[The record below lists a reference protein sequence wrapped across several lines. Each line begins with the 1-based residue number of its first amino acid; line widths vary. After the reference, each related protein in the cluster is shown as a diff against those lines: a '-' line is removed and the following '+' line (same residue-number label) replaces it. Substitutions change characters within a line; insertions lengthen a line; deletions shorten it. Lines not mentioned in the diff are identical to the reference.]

1 MKPIALSPPETT
13 EARANWPAFGLCFAA
28 YLLGGTVSTL
38 LSVYLPP
45 VLADLGAG
53 PSAGALLNAAFLYG
67 WMVGGFGFGALAD
80 RLGRVRALALAT
92 GLVGGATLLA
102 VWVQRW
108 EAFAALRFVAGAGVG
123 GVLVVSTI
131 YVAETWPERSRPVA
145 LGVLATAFPVGLVGS
160 GALNLLFDSWREAF
174 GMGAVLLGLAPLVA
188 WGLRESQKWAVSRQK
203 TSARPS
209 RLFSPENRGNLLRGS
224 LVFGSVLV
232 GLWAVFSW
240 TPSWVQT
247 LFATE
252 AEARPVRGLTMMLFG
267 LGGIAGGALS
277 GFLVKTVGLRATLLG
292 TFAGCLLACW
302 LLFGTN
308 QRFSPLIYGET
319 ALLSLCFGISQG
331 TLSTFIP
338 MLFPTAVRATA
349 TGFCFNVGR
358 LLTAT
363 GVFFVGSLVAVFGG
377 LDNALLF
384 FSLTFVAAFAAT
396 WFGPKTNPASS

>member
-13 EARANWPAFGLCFAA
+13 PARANGFAFGLCFAT

-45 VLADLGAG
+45 VLSDLGAG
-53 PSAGALLNAAFLYG
+53 TSAGALLNAAFLYG
-67 WMVGGFGFGALAD
+67 WMAGGFGFGALAD
-80 RLGRVRALALAT
+80 RAGRVRALALAT

-102 VWVQRW
+102 VWVKGW
-108 EAFAALRFVAGAGVG
+108 EVFAALRFAAGAGVG

-131 YVAETWPERSRPVA
+131 YLAETWPARSRPVA

-174 GMGAVLLGLAPLVA
+174 GMGAVLLGLAPIIA
-188 WGLRESQKWAVSRQK
+188 WGLRESDPWVVSRK
-203 TSARPS
+203 NTDRPPL
-209 RLFSPENRGNLLRGS
+209 RLLAPENRGNLWRGS

-247 LFATE
+247 LFATD

-267 LGGIAGGALS
+267 LGGIAGGTLS
-277 GFLVKTVGLRATLLG
+277 GFLVKAVGSRATLLG
-292 TFAGCLLACW
+292 TFAGCLLFCG

-308 QRFSPLIYGET
+308 PRFSALIYVET
-319 ALLSLCFGISQG
+319 ALLALCFGVSQG
-331 TLSTFIP
+331 TLSAFIP
-338 MLFPTAVRATA
+338 LLFPTAVRATA

-377 LDNALLF
+377 LGNALLF
-384 FSLTFVAAFAAT
+384 FSLTFVVAFTAT
-396 WFGPKTNPASS
+396 WLGPRTVQD